1 MFTVSVSVFQCN
13 NPLTKEPKL
22 KAALR
27 ILPEWKEYDYEVKVL
42 WDKVY
47 NTKTRHQVEY
57 EPPSIGKKKI
67 GEVFSKFLTIE
78 NINLK
83 SDFELKFLSGL
94 FELYSACSVQSF
106 RRTS

>member
-83 SDFELKFLSGL
+83 SDFELNDIEKLRGFFLA
-94 FELYSACSVQSF
+94 Y
-106 RRTS
+106 RI

>member
-1 MFTVSVSVFQCN
+1 MAVNFYLDAFIHFQMFTISVSVFQCN

-47 NTKTRHQVEY
+47 NTSTRLQVEY
-57 EPPSIGKKKI
+57 EPPSIDENKI
-67 GEVFSKFLTIE
+67 GELLSKF
-78 NINLK
+78 
-83 SDFELKFLSGL
+83 
-94 FELYSACSVQSF
+94 
-106 RRTS
+106 

>member
-1 MFTVSVSVFQCN
+1 MRIFKCGIFQCN

-47 NTKTRHQVEY
+47 NTNTRLQVEY
-57 EPPSIGKKKI
+57 EPPNIDETKIGKYFKSYK
-67 GEVFSKFLTIE
+67 VYMNFLCI
-78 NINLK
+78 
-83 SDFELKFLSGL
+83 
-94 FELYSACSVQSF
+94 
-106 RRTS
+106 

>member
-1 MFTVSVSVFQCN
+1 MSTVVYYCNCVFKCAIFQCN

-47 NTKTRHQVEY
+47 NTNTRLQVEY
-57 EPPSIGKKKI
+57 EPPNIDETKIGKYFKSYK
-67 GEVFSKFLTIE
+67 VYMNFLCI
-78 NINLK
+78 
-83 SDFELKFLSGL
+83 
-94 FELYSACSVQSF
+94 
-106 RRTS
+106 